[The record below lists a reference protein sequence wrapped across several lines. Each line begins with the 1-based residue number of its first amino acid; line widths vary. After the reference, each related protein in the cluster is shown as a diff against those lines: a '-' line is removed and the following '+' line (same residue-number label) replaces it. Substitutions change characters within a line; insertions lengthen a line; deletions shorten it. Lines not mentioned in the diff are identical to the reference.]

1 MPFPCFAEKAQRF
14 TLKKFRGRGMKHL
27 AQNEY
32 YMRSVRYLACTA
44 KTSKKEERA
53 FSIWALSSSSSL
65 AILDFRLGLSLEYKI
80 SRRM

>member
-32 YMRSVRYLACTA
+32 YMRSVRYLTCTE
-44 KTSKKEERA
+44 KTPKKKKEL
-53 FSIWALSSSSSL
+53 FYWALSSFSSL
-65 AILDFRLGLSLEYKI
+65 AILDFRLGLSLGYKI

>member
-1 MPFPCFAEKAQRF
+1 MPFPCFTEEAQRF

-27 AQNEY
+27 TQNEY

-53 FSIWALSSSSSL
+53 FSIWALSSSSL
-65 AILDFRLGLSLEYKI
+65 AILDFRLGLSLGYKI